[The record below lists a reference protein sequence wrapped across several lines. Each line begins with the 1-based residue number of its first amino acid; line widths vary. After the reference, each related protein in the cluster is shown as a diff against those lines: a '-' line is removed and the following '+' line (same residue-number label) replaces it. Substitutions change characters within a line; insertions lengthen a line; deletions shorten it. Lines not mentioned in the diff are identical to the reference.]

1 MEARLPARL
10 PYVHPVR
17 TGYQCRTTQVSAW
30 DLDPSL
36 RSPPQMCS
44 TSAQVTTEELEPVV
58 ERETPWQER
67 DFSIPASVWEA
78 TLGRAVA
85 RHVRLPRSAKS
96 GVAGSQHPRFIV
108 ENSPLE
114 LVRLKCESAGMVP
127 CRSPP
132 PQPHA
137 TATRRH
143 HGDRRTRCTRGSR
156 SGR

>member
-1 MEARLPARL
+1 MEARLPAPL

-17 TGYQCRTTQVSAW
+17 TGYQCRTNQVSAW

-96 GVAGSQHPRFIV
+96 GMAGSQHPRFIV

-114 LVRLKCESAGMVP
+114 LVRLKCESAGMVLQE
-127 CRSPP
+127 PP
-132 PQPHA
+132 PPPHA

>member
-44 TSAQVTTEELEPVV
+44 TSAQVMTEELEPVV

-114 LVRLKCESAGMVP
+114 LVRLKCESAGMVLQE
-127 CRSPP
+127 PP
-132 PQPHA
+132 PPPHA